1 MDVLIASTLDAF
13 KLLFSGNTQIWEIVA
28 ISFRVS
34 TLAILLAIPPAL
46 IVAFVLAYGNFFGRR
61 FFISL
66 FSTFLSIPAVVI
78 GLTLFIL
85 LSRQGPMGDMGL
97 LFTQSA
103 MIMGQF
109 LLSLPILVAMAH
121 TSFQA
126 ADRRAWETARTLGAN
141 RLYAFFTVVYEIR
154 FGLMAAMLAAYGR
167 IISEVGA
174 SMMLGGNI
182 AHYTRNIPTAIALET
197 SKGNFAEGIALGA
210 VLLFLAFVL
219 NALLHH
225 VQGKGSIHP

>member
-1 MDVLIASTLDAF
+1 MDILIASTLEAF
-13 KLLFSGNTQIWEIVA
+13 SLLFSGNAEIWEIIG

-34 TLAILLAIPPAL
+34 SLAILLAIPPAL
-46 IVAFVLAYGNFFGRR
+46 IIAFVLAYGNFFGRR
-61 FFISL
+61 FLISL

-78 GLTLFIL
+78 GLTLFIV
-85 LSRQGPMGDMGL
+85 LSRQGPMGNPGL
-97 LFTQSA
+97 LFIQPA
-103 MIMGQF
+103 MMMGQF
-109 LLSLPILVAMAH
+109 LLCLPILIAMAH

-141 RLYAFFTVVYEIR
+141 RFYAFVTVLYEIR

-197 SKGNFAEGIALGA
+197 SKGNFAEGIALGV
-210 VLLFLAFVL
+210 VLIFLAFVL